1 MSHAAREW
9 AWRQNLKPIP
19 KSVLVVLSDHA
30 DGAGV
35 CWPRIATIAEKVGV
49 SRRTVQRSIQHLAQR
64 GLISV
69 KQRYRND
76 GSHSSNLYR
85 LHLDGG
91 VSVSPPPDG
100 SDTTPGHEC
109 QGPGDAGVI
118 PGTTIGPSIEP
129 PQPAVPGNKLA
140 GSGGGSDHDLVYPKG
155 LLPAERTGAQA
166 LLAALE
172 APLSQQVLD
181 EWAGIIAAGEIR
193 ASPLGCLR
201 ALIKRAQAGTF
212 TPERALRVA
221 RTRETRQR
229 VDAAQ
234 AETEQPELPPPD
246 DNNPLVRRVQDM
258 ARRVAEKK
266 RVTS

>member
-1 MSHAAREW
+1 VSHAAREW

-19 KSVLVVLSDHA
+19 KSVLVVLGDYA
-30 DGAGV
+30 NDAGV
-35 CWPRIATIAEKVGV
+35 CWPRIATIADKVGV
-49 SRRTVQRSIQHLAQR
+49 SPRTVQRAIQHLVQR
-64 GLISV
+64 GLITV
-69 KQRYRND
+69 DDRYRSD
-76 GSHSSNLYR
+76 GSHTSNLYR
-85 LHLDGG
+85 LHLDQG
-91 VSVSPPPDG
+91 VSVSPPPDRG
-100 SDTTPGHEC
+100 DTTPGHEC
-109 QGPGDAGVI
+109 QGPGDTGVI
-118 PGTTIGPSIEP
+118 PGTTIGTSIEP

-140 GSGGGSDHDLVYPKG
+140 ASGGGSAKDLVYPKG

-181 EWAGIIAAGEIR
+181 EWAGIIAAGAIR

-229 VDAAQ
+229 VEAAQ
-234 AETEQPELPPPD
+234 VATERLELPPQPG
-246 DNNPLVRRVQDM
+246 NP
-258 ARRVAEKK
+258 VAAKSS
-266 RVTS
+266 R